1 VKVWIE
7 TSQCTGAGLC
17 ELIEQRVF
25 RLGEDGLS
33 RVQQD
38 GRVLPPGRGS
48 PAEVPDSYADRVR
61 EASQACPGN
70 CIRFQIEPAST

>member
-7 TSQCTGAGLC
+7 TDRCTGAGLC

-25 RLGEDGLS
+25 VVGEDGLS

-38 GRVLPPGRGS
+38 GRVLPPGPGNA
-48 PAEVPDSYADRVR
+48 AEVPDNYADRVR
-61 EASQACPGN
+61 EASQACPGD
-70 CIRFQIEPAST
+70 CIRFQV